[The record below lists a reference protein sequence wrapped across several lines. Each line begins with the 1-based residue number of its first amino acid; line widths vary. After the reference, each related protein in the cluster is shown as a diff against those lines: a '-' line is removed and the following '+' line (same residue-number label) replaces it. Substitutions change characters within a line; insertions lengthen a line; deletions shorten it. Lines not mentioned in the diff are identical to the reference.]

1 MSIKLGHT
9 DTSTFKKDVIGMEE
23 QNLFKWKHYQPE
35 LILLTVRWYLR
46 YNLSFRNLVEM
57 MEERGLSIA
66 HTTIMRWVH
75 RYGPQLEEKVR
86 YHLKRFWCKNFE
98 VDENGLSNL
107 EILIVLLYKRCVIS
121 IEKENL
127 FKWKHYQ
134 PDIILLT
141 VRWYLR
147 YNLSFRDLVE
157 MMEERGLFLAH
168 TTIMRWVHQYG
179 PEFDKRIRR
188 HLKQTNNSWRVDET
202 YIKVKR
208 QWMYLYR
215 AVDSEGNTI
224 DFYLSKS
231 RNHKAAKRFFK
242 KALRSFH
249 VSKPRIITVDKN
261 PVYPIAIEQ
270 LKKEKRIPTGTKI
283 RRIKYLNNIVEQDHR
298 FIKKRIRSMLGFTS
312 YKTSASILSGVE
324 AMHMVKKTN

>member
-1 MSIKLGHT
+1 
-9 DTSTFKKDVIGMEE
+9 
-23 QNLFKWKHYQPE
+23 
-35 LILLTVRWYLR
+35 
-46 YNLSFRNLVEM
+46 
-57 MEERGLSIA
+57 
-66 HTTIMRWVH
+66 
-75 RYGPQLEEKVR
+75 
-86 YHLKRFWCKNFE
+86 
-98 VDENGLSNL
+98 
-107 EILIVLLYKRCVIS
+107 
-121 IEKENL
+121 
-127 FKWKHYQ
+127 
-134 PDIILLT
+134 
-141 VRWYLR
+141 
-147 YNLSFRDLVE
+147 
-157 MMEERGLFLAH
+157 GLFLAH

-202 YIKVKR
+202 YIKVKG

-261 PVYPIAIEQ
+261 PAYPIAIEQ
-270 LKKEKRIPTGTKI
+270 LKKEKRIPIGTQI

-298 FIKKRIRSMLGFTS
+298 FIKKRIRSMLGFKS

-324 AMHMVKKTN
+324 AMHM